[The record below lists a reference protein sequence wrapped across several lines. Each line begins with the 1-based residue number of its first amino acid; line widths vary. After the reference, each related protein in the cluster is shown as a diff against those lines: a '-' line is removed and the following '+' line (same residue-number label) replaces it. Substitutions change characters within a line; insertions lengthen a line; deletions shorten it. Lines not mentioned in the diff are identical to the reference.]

1 MGGIVGT
8 FGGTTLTLEQCGF
21 FGTLTNASAAYGQVG
36 LIMGQANG
44 NGPTGTLNFTRCFA
58 ISDALAGMK
67 GAGAV
72 GQNVGS
78 YNINGWPVVL
88 QKADMKGEG
97 LYPYIQLD
105 SNWKYVANDIP
116 QLVKFSDSPA
126 ITPTYDGVKA
136 DYSWFTKVSSHTQ

>member
-8 FGGTTLTLEQCGF
+8 FGGVTLTLEQCGF
-21 FGTLTNASAAYGQVG
+21 FGTLTNVSTSYGQVG
-36 LIMGQANG
+36 LIIGQANG
-44 NGPTGTLNFTRCFA
+44 NGATGTLNFTKCFA
-58 ISDALAGMK
+58 ASDALAGIK

-72 GQNVGS
+72 GQNNGN
-78 YNINGWPVVL
+78 YNTNGWPVVL

-116 QLVKFSDSPA
+116 QLVKYSNATPIVPNDS
-126 ITPTYDGVKA
+126 VLKA
-136 DYSWFTKVSSHTQ
+136 DYSWFVKASGHT